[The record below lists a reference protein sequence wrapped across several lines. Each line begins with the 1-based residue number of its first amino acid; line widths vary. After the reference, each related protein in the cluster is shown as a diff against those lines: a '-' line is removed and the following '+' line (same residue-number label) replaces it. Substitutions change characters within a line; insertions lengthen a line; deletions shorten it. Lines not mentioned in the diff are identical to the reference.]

1 MIYEMKLRAEP
12 FYAIKSGYKTIELR
26 LYDEKRQAL
35 HVGDEIEFSLI
46 DDPTQKTTKKI
57 AALHVFDNFSALFS
71 NLPLL
76 KCGFTLFDI
85 PDQIDG
91 YMNEYYSKDQQ
102 VKHKVVGIE
111 LEEESLQ
118 RFLVGQRGCMPDC
131 SSYEQALQEIRSG
144 TKQTHWMWYVFP
156 QIKGLT
162 SGMITEYYALDIS
175 EAMAYIAHPVLSHR
189 LYEICGELLKLP
201 TCDPVSV
208 FGGWV
213 DAYKLRASMTLFTS
227 IASDNTIFEAVLEKF
242 CMGVR
247 DAETL
252 HILFTQKE

>member
-35 HVGDEIEFSLI
+35 RIGDIIEFSLI
-46 DDPTQKTTKKI
+46 DDPEQKIRKI
-57 AALHVFDNFSALFS
+57 ISGLHVSDSFKKLFS
-71 NLPLL
+71 VLSIL
-76 KCGFTLFDI
+76 KCGFTPFDI
-85 PDQIDG
+85 PEQLDS
-91 YMNEYYSKDQQ
+91 YMNEYYSEDQQ

-111 LEEESLQ
+111 LEEEPLQ
-118 RFLVGQRGCMPDC
+118 RFLVGQTGCMPDC
-131 SSYEQALQEIRSG
+131 SSYEQALQEISSG
-144 TKQTHWMWYVFP
+144 LKQTHWMWYVFP

-213 DAYKLRASMTLFTS
+213 DAYKLRASMTLFAS
-227 IASDNTIFEAVLEKF
+227 IASENDIFEAVLEKF

>member
-1 MIYEMKLRAEP
+1 MTHEMKLKAKP
-12 FYAIKSGYKTIELR
+12 FYAIKAGYKTIELR

-35 HVGDEIEFSLI
+35 RVGDRIAFSLI
-46 DDPTQKTTKKI
+46 DDTEQKIIKTI
-57 AALHVFDNFSALFS
+57 SALRLFDSFNDLFSA
-71 NLPLL
+71 LPLL
-76 KCGFTLFDI
+76 KCGFTPFDI

-102 VKHKVVGIE
+102 SKHKVVGIE
-111 LEEESLQ
+111 LEEEPLQ
-118 RFLVGQRGCMPDC
+118 RFLVGQTGCMPDC

-175 EAMAYIAHPVLSHR
+175 EAMAYLAHPVLSHR
-189 LYEICGELLKLP
+189 LYQICGELLKLP

-208 FGGWV
+208 FGGWT
-213 DAYKLRASMTLFTS
+213 DAYKLRASMTLFTN
-227 IASDNTIFEAVLEKF
+227 IASDNTIFEDVLKKF